1 MHETLELPYN
11 IGWYNR
17 FMCIYVYNDK
27 FVLFIFFRKF
37 FRMAPDMQLLG
48 KRKKK
53 IPKNPNPLFIKWLT
67 QWKNEAAEKELSVQY
82 TYNKVNNS
90 YS

>member
-1 MHETLELPYN
+1 
-11 IGWYNR
+11 
-17 FMCIYVYNDK
+17 
-27 FVLFIFFRKF
+27 
-37 FRMAPDMQLLG
+37 MAADTQLLG

-67 QWKNEAAEKELSVQY
+67 QWKHEAAEKGISLQY

-90 YS
+90 HCKAKGVFMEIGIHFHCLNFIILQKKMIVNKL